1 MDIKR
6 IDSYTDERFSRT
18 ALLQHGA
25 YLVDGEPYELE
36 ITSHDRAVIRG
47 KDPSVYPALIEEF
60 RFHAPQVSLFY
71 DEEGGLLAEYPRAEL
86 VTVALRDIQPS
97 QFYVDEDKLAA
108 VGSFIK
114 SAEDV
119 IVQVIPWEN
128 GFISL
133 DGHTRAYLAV
143 QRGWKAVKAV
153 VSETDD
159 WVWAFVN
166 EARKRGVL
174 SPADMK
180 LVSHAEYKVLWDNF
194 CDEVFKSG
202 SQMQDKEE

>member
-6 IDSYTDERFSRT
+6 IDNYTDERFSRM

-25 YLVDGEPYELE
+25 YLVDGEPYEFE
-36 ITSHDRAVIRG
+36 ITAHDRAVIRG

-60 RFHAPQVSLFY
+60 RFHAPQVSEFY
-71 DEEGGLLAEYPRAEL
+71 GPGGGLIAEYPKAGLINVEL
-86 VTVALRDIQPS
+86 SSVQPS

-133 DGHTRAYLAV
+133 DGHTRLYLAALN
-143 QRGWKAVKAV
+143 GWERVRAV

-166 EARKRGVL
+166 EARKCGVL

-180 LVSHAEYKVLWDNF
+180 LVSHAEYKVLWDDF

-202 SQMQDKEE
+202 YQMQDKEE

>member
-1 MDIKR
+1 MEIKR
-6 IDSYTDERFSRT
+6 IDNYTDNRFSRT

-36 ITSHDRAVIRG
+36 ITAHDRAVIRG

-97 QFYVDEDKLAA
+97 QFYVDEDKLEA
-108 VGSFIK
+108 VGSFIR
-114 SAEDV
+114 SADDV
-119 IVQVIPWEN
+119 IIQVVPREN

-143 QRGWKAVKAV
+143 QRGWKAAKAV

-180 LVSHAEYKVLWDNF
+180 LVSHAEYKVLWDDF

>member
-36 ITSHDRAVIRG
+36 VTSHERAVIRG
-47 KDPSVYPALIEEF
+47 SDPSVFPALIEEF
-60 RFHAPQVSLFY
+60 RFHAPQVSEFY
-71 DEEGGLLAEYPRAEL
+71 GQGGGLIAEYPKAGLIDVEL
-86 VTVALRDIQPS
+86 SSVQPS
-97 QFYVDEDKLAA
+97 QFYVDEDKLEA

-133 DGHTRAYLAV
+133 DGHTRLYLAALN
-143 QRGWKAVKAV
+143 GWERVRAV

-159 WVWAFVN
+159 WVWLFVG